1 MSLELITDILI
12 ATVPLMLVFAT
23 LFAFTTWLERKAL
36 ARIQNRIGPNKVGI
50 PCTRISLFG
59 LGQPAA
65 DGIKMLFKEDIV
77 PRGADR
83 LFHLLAPI
91 LALIPAMLVLCFLPL
106 EFPWTKSLLPVQ
118 AFLLDGAVIFF
129 FAITGLNTL
138 AVFMAGWAS
147 RNKYSLLGG
156 MRAVAQMVSYEIPLV
171 LSAVIVVMMVGSLNA
186 AVIADAQTG
195 FNWFVFS
202 PWGFAA
208 FVIFFI
214 AALAE
219 TNRSPFDLPEAESE
233 IIAGYFHR
241 VQRLQVRAVFPRR
254 IHRHVRHQRSGRDA
268 VPRRRRR
275 PRLGCRAVAVG
286 RVVPR
291 KNIRAHRRD
300 DLAARHPPPP
310 ESRPVN
316 GVCVEIYAATFHFEH
331 PCGWLR
337 MARTATRQHN
347 HHSHHLG
354 GLDRNF
360 IWHRQRTESTEPRE
374 RAPAQIQVRRMNEQL
389 AFWVLAAI
397 AVLGALVAV
406 RKRNLI
412 HGVFALLV
420 FFAGLSGLFLLLL
433 AEFIA
438 AVQVLVYIGAVGV
451 LLLFAIMLTERVAGD
466 DGQRMTS
473 RGWFWGL
480 VMAVA
485 VFVVLLLPAI
495 QQCHR
500 RKPRSRLS
508 HQWRSLAK
516 S

>member
-1 MSLELITDILI
+1 MSPELLIDILIDILI
-12 ATVPLMLVFAT
+12 ATVPLMLIFAT

-186 AVIADAQTG
+186 AEIAKAQTG
-195 FNWFVFS
+195 WDWFVFS

-233 IIAGYFHR
+233 IIAGYFTEYSGFKFALFFLGEYIAMFAISGLAVTLFLGGGDGPGVTLDQGLPTEAFPGLAVIWFLMKIFALIAMMIWLRGTLPRLR
-241 VQRLQVRAVFPRR
+241 VDQLMGFAWKFMLPLSILNILVAGFAWHAERLGNTYITVTTWVISLA
-254 IHRHVRHQRSGRDA
+254 ILYGAASGLNQLNRGK
-268 VPRRRRR
+268 VR
-275 PRLGCRAVAVG
+275 PREY
-286 RVVPR
+286 
-291 KNIRAHRRD
+291 K
-300 DLAARHPPPP
+300 
-310 ESRPVN
+310 
-316 GVCVEIYAATFHFEH
+316 YAE
-331 PCGWLR
+331 
-337 MARTATRQHN
+337 
-347 HHSHHLG
+347 
-354 GLDRNF
+354 
-360 IWHRQRTESTEPRE
+360 
-374 RAPAQIQVRRMNEQL
+374 
-389 AFWVLAAI
+389 
-397 AVLGALVAV
+397 
-406 RKRNLI
+406 
-412 HGVFALLV
+412 
-420 FFAGLSGLFLLLL
+420 
-433 AEFIA
+433 
-438 AVQVLVYIGAVGV
+438 
-451 LLLFAIMLTERVAGD
+451 
-466 DGQRMTS
+466 
-473 RGWFWGL
+473 
-480 VMAVA
+480 
-485 VFVVLLLPAI
+485 
-495 QQCHR
+495 
-500 RKPRSRLS
+500 
-508 HQWRSLAK
+508 
-516 S
+516 

>member
-1 MSLELITDILI
+1 MSPELLIDILIDILI
-12 ATVPLMLVFAT
+12 ATVPLMLIFAT

-106 EFPWTKSLLPVQ
+106 DFPWVNEDSVK
-118 AFLLDGAVIFF
+118 AYLLDGAVIFF

-186 AVIADAQTG
+186 AEIAKAQTG
-195 FNWFVFS
+195 WDWFVFS

-233 IIAGYFHR
+233 IIAGYFTEYSGFKFALFFLGEYIAMFAISGLAVTLFLGGGDGPGVTLDQGLPTEAFPGLAVIWFLMKIFALIAVMIWLRGTLPRLR
-241 VQRLQVRAVFPRR
+241 VDQLMGFAWKFMLPLSILNILVAGFAWHAEQLNNTIITVITWVISLAILYGAARGLNQLN
-254 IHRHVRHQRSGRDA
+254 RSN
-268 VPRRRRR
+268 VR
-275 PRLGCRAVAVG
+275 PREY
-286 RVVPR
+286 
-291 KNIRAHRRD
+291 K
-300 DLAARHPPPP
+300 
-310 ESRPVN
+310 
-316 GVCVEIYAATFHFEH
+316 YAE
-331 PCGWLR
+331 
-337 MARTATRQHN
+337 
-347 HHSHHLG
+347 
-354 GLDRNF
+354 
-360 IWHRQRTESTEPRE
+360 
-374 RAPAQIQVRRMNEQL
+374 
-389 AFWVLAAI
+389 
-397 AVLGALVAV
+397 
-406 RKRNLI
+406 
-412 HGVFALLV
+412 
-420 FFAGLSGLFLLLL
+420 
-433 AEFIA
+433 
-438 AVQVLVYIGAVGV
+438 
-451 LLLFAIMLTERVAGD
+451 
-466 DGQRMTS
+466 
-473 RGWFWGL
+473 
-480 VMAVA
+480 
-485 VFVVLLLPAI
+485 
-495 QQCHR
+495 
-500 RKPRSRLS
+500 
-508 HQWRSLAK
+508 
-516 S
+516 

>member
-1 MSLELITDILI
+1 MNFELLIDILI
-12 ATVPLMLVFAT
+12 ATVPLMLIFAT

-186 AVIADAQTG
+186 AEIAKAQTG
-195 FNWFVFS
+195 WWFVFT
-202 PWGFAA
+202 PWGLAA
-208 FVIFFI
+208 FIIFFI

-233 IIAGYFHR
+233 IIAGYFTEYSGFKFALFFLGEYIAMFAISGLAVTLFLGGGDGPGVTMNLVDQGLPTEAFPGLTVIWFLMKIFALIAVMIWLRGTLPRLR
-241 VQRLQVRAVFPRR
+241 VDQLMGFAWKFMLPLSILNILVAGFAWHAEQLDNTFITVITWVISLAVLYGAA
-254 IHRHVRHQRSGRDA
+254 SGLNQLNRPN
-268 VPRRRRR
+268 VR
-275 PRLGCRAVAVG
+275 PREY
-286 RVVPR
+286 
-291 KNIRAHRRD
+291 K
-300 DLAARHPPPP
+300 
-310 ESRPVN
+310 
-316 GVCVEIYAATFHFEH
+316 YAE
-331 PCGWLR
+331 
-337 MARTATRQHN
+337 
-347 HHSHHLG
+347 
-354 GLDRNF
+354 
-360 IWHRQRTESTEPRE
+360 
-374 RAPAQIQVRRMNEQL
+374 
-389 AFWVLAAI
+389 
-397 AVLGALVAV
+397 
-406 RKRNLI
+406 
-412 HGVFALLV
+412 
-420 FFAGLSGLFLLLL
+420 
-433 AEFIA
+433 
-438 AVQVLVYIGAVGV
+438 
-451 LLLFAIMLTERVAGD
+451 
-466 DGQRMTS
+466 
-473 RGWFWGL
+473 
-480 VMAVA
+480 
-485 VFVVLLLPAI
+485 
-495 QQCHR
+495 
-500 RKPRSRLS
+500 
-508 HQWRSLAK
+508 
-516 S
+516 

>member
-1 MSLELITDILI
+1 VSLELLTDILI
-12 ATVPLMLVFAT
+12 ATVPLMLIFAT

-171 LSAVIVVMMVGSLNA
+171 LSAVIVVMMVGNLNA
-186 AVIADAQTG
+186 AEIAKAQTG
-195 FNWFVFS
+195 WDWFVFS

-233 IIAGYFHR
+233 IIAGYFTEYSGFKFALFFLGEYIAMFAISGLAVTLFLGGGDGPGVTMNLVDQGLPTEAFPGLTVIWFLMKIFALIAVMIWLRGTLPRLR
-241 VQRLQVRAVFPRR
+241 VDQLMGFAWKFMLPLSILNILVAGFAWHAEQLDNTYITVITWVISLAVLYGAA
-254 IHRHVRHQRSGRDA
+254 SGLNQLNRPN
-268 VPRRRRR
+268 VR
-275 PRLGCRAVAVG
+275 PREY
-286 RVVPR
+286 
-291 KNIRAHRRD
+291 K
-300 DLAARHPPPP
+300 
-310 ESRPVN
+310 
-316 GVCVEIYAATFHFEH
+316 YAE
-331 PCGWLR
+331 
-337 MARTATRQHN
+337 
-347 HHSHHLG
+347 
-354 GLDRNF
+354 
-360 IWHRQRTESTEPRE
+360 
-374 RAPAQIQVRRMNEQL
+374 
-389 AFWVLAAI
+389 
-397 AVLGALVAV
+397 
-406 RKRNLI
+406 
-412 HGVFALLV
+412 
-420 FFAGLSGLFLLLL
+420 
-433 AEFIA
+433 
-438 AVQVLVYIGAVGV
+438 
-451 LLLFAIMLTERVAGD
+451 
-466 DGQRMTS
+466 
-473 RGWFWGL
+473 
-480 VMAVA
+480 
-485 VFVVLLLPAI
+485 
-495 QQCHR
+495 
-500 RKPRSRLS
+500 
-508 HQWRSLAK
+508 
-516 S
+516 